1 MRRARKTAIKI
12 SPLRYE
18 EEEEE
23 EEEEERVGSSFI
35 IHYNGVSSGFLFHSF
50 LFAKSHKRKR
60 SGWIGH
66 DAEKS
71 EKLRIDQKT
80 F

>member
-18 EEEEE
+18 EEEG
-23 EEEEERVGSSFI
+23 EEEERVWSSFI

-71 EKLRIDQKT
+71 EKLRIDQNT